1 MQNTISLPMIY
12 KISALEKII
21 NDSIQNLSFEE
32 FPNTLFEPIRY
43 ILSLGAKRVRP
54 VFTLLAANLFS
65 EEVDHAISPA
75 LAIEIFHNFS
85 LLHDDLMDR
94 ADLRRGHATV
104 HTKWNEN
111 TAILSGDAMLIEAF
125 LQIAK
130 VPSERLSQAF
140 DLFSKTALEVCRGQQ
155 YDMDFETR
163 TDVSEDEYIEMV
175 RLKTAV
181 LIACALKMGALVS
194 GAPEIDADLLY
205 RFGINIGIAFQLRD
219 DLLDV
224 YGDSKTFGKKIGG
237 DIVCNKKTFL
247 LIKALE
253 KANNSQRKEL
263 EKWFNDADSDSEA
276 KIEAVRN
283 IYDAL
288 HLKTVSENIIE
299 QYYLMAMDCFSS
311 IDVPDWRKSELLTMA
326 ENLMYREK

>member
-1 MQNTISLPMIY
+1 MIY
-12 KISALEKII
+12 KISALEKKI
-21 NDSIQNLSFEE
+21 NDSIQNLSFQES
-32 FPNTLFEPIRY
+32 PNTLFEPIRY

-65 EEVDHAISPA
+65 DEVDHAISPA
-75 LAIEIFHNFS
+75 VAIEIFHNFS

-130 VPSERLSQAF
+130 VPSERLSQAL
-140 DLFSKTALEVCRGQQ
+140 DLFSKTALEVCQGQQ

-194 GAPEIDADLLY
+194 GASEVEVELLY

-253 KANNSQRKEL
+253 KANNLQRKEL
-263 EKWFNDADSDSEA
+263 LRWISEVNFDSDA

-283 IYDAL
+283 IYDEL
-288 HLKTVSENIIE
+288 HLKTISENIIE

>member
-1 MQNTISLPMIY
+1 
-12 KISALEKII
+12 
-21 NDSIQNLSFEE
+21 
-32 FPNTLFEPIRY
+32 
-43 ILSLGAKRVRP
+43 
-54 VFTLLAANLFS
+54 
-65 EEVDHAISPA
+65 
-75 LAIEIFHNFS
+75 
-85 LLHDDLMDR
+85 
-94 ADLRRGHATV
+94 
-104 HTKWNEN
+104 
-111 TAILSGDAMLIEAF
+111 
-125 LQIAK
+125 
-130 VPSERLSQAF
+130 
-140 DLFSKTALEVCRGQQ
+140 
-155 YDMDFETR
+155 
-163 TDVSEDEYIEMV
+163 
-175 RLKTAV
+175 
-181 LIACALKMGALVS
+181 
-194 GAPEIDADLLY
+194 
-205 RFGINIGIAFQLRD
+205 
-219 DLLDV
+219 V

-263 EKWFNDADSDSEA
+263 EKWFNDADSDPDA